1 MLGFE
6 YIVTAA
12 VLGSNIANFP
22 AIYKIIKTKRAKDLS
37 MLSSILWLIITFI
50 LTLHAVNIGDIYFI
64 LSNSGMFVINLIML
78 LLIRKYG

>member
-1 MLGFE
+1 MFGFE

-64 LSNSGMFVINLIML
+64 LSNAGMFVINLIML
-78 LLIRKYG
+78 ILIKKYG